1 MPNWNSN
8 LLTVTSDD
16 PELMAKI
23 KDAAEKSA
31 ESDSFFN
38 LLVPRPE
45 SEEGDWYSWN
55 VNNWGTKWDTNVN
68 IIDQSDNEIVLS
80 FDTAWSPPIGFYAAL
95 EEMGF
100 EVDAFY
106 YEPGMCFAGRYMDGT
121 DDYYEYSG
129 MNSEEV
135 KELLP
140 MELDECFCISE
151 SMADWENE
159 NQEIEL
165 EDYNTEEEG

>member
-8 LLTVTSDD
+8 FLSITSDD
-16 PELMAKI
+16 VELMAKV
-23 KDAAEKSA
+23 KSAAESSS
-31 ESDSFFN
+31 EDGFFHA
-38 LLVPRPE
+38 LFPRPLTE
-45 SEEGDWYSWN
+45 DGDWYSWN
-55 VNNWGTKWDTNVN
+55 VNNWGTKWDTGVN

-80 FDTAWSPPIGFYAAL
+80 FDTAWSPPIGFYAFL
-95 EEMGF
+95 EEMGY
-100 EVDAFY
+100 EVDAYY
-106 YEPGMCFAGRYMDGT
+106 YEPGMCFAGHYTDGT

-135 KELLP
+135 KEMLP

-159 NQEIEL
+159 NQEE
-165 EDYNTEEEG
+165 EEFNTEEEEEK

>member
-8 LLTVTSDD
+8 FLSITSDD
-16 PELMAKI
+16 VELMAKV
-23 KDAAEKSA
+23 KSAAESSS
-31 ESDSFFN
+31 EDGFFQSMM
-38 LLVPRPE
+38 PRPLTE
-45 SEEGDWYSWN
+45 DGDWYSWN
-55 VNNWGTKWDTNVN
+55 VNNWGTKWDTGVN

-80 FDTAWSPPIGFYAAL
+80 FDTAWSPPIGFYAFL
-95 EEMGF
+95 EEMGY

-106 YEPGMCFAGRYMDGT
+106 YEPGMCFAGHYTDGT

-129 MNSEEV
+129 MNSEQV
-135 KELLP
+135 KVMLP

-151 SMADWENE
+151 SMAEYENE
-159 NQEIEL
+159 NQEE